1 MVIYVYKTE
10 HQLHVTRQTY
20 ITMKKYIIP
29 AINVAEIVN
38 DSLLTGSL
46 NDEVGN
52 GVQLAKRRT
61 QRLSSKSKS
70 ASYDDDEYEYDFE

>member
-1 MVIYVYKTE
+1 MLSDKHNT
-10 HQLHVTRQTY
+10 
-20 ITMKKYIIP
+20 TMKKYIIP

-61 QRLSSKSKS
+61 QRLSSRSN
-70 ASYDDDEYEYDFE
+70 YVGNDDDEYEFDF

>member
-1 MVIYVYKTE
+1 
-10 HQLHVTRQTY
+10 
-20 ITMKKYIIP
+20 MKKYIIP

-52 GVQLAKRRT
+52 GVQLAKRR
-61 QRLSSKSKS
+61 QRLSSKSK
-70 ASYDDDEYEYDFE
+70 AAYYDNDDEYEYDFE